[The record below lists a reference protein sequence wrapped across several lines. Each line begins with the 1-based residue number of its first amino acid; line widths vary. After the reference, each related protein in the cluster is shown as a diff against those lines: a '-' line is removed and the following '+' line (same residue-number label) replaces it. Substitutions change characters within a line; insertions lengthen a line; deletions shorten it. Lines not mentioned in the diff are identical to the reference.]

1 MGASAERLQREAG
14 CRVLGAGDPG
24 WDQARQAW
32 NLSIDQRPAAIALPE
47 NADEVAGAVRA
58 ARAAGL
64 RVAAQLTGHGAGP
77 LGDLG
82 GTLLIRTAGLRGIEV
97 DAAARLARIAAGVSW
112 GEVAAAAQPHGLA
125 GLAGSSPGVGV
136 VGYTLGGGFGWL
148 GRRYGLA
155 CNSVLAA
162 ELVTADGDRIRAD
175 AEHEAELFWALR
187 GGGGGFGVVTA
198 LEFALH
204 PVVEVDAGALFF
216 PIERAAEVLEAWLA
230 AARGLP
236 DEVTSLGRLLR
247 FPPIPD
253 VPQALRGREFALVEL
268 FCLGGKE
275 QCAEAAAPLRALGPE
290 IDTLETMPTAAL
302 GRVHMDPPEPVPAIG
317 DGRLLDELPAEAMAA
332 VAEAAGPG
340 SGSTLVS
347 LEVRCLGGA
356 FARRPPDGGAL
367 DAVEAPFIW
376 FGVGA
381 TPGPEAKAGAERS
394 LAAAAAALAPWT
406 ASPPSST
413 LNLLDRPAAAV
424 TLFRPETE
432 ARLRAAQTANDPE
445 GRFHSIWA
453 SSPAG

>member
-1 MGASAERLQREAG
+1 
-14 CRVLGAGDPG
+14 
-24 WDQARQAW
+24 
-32 NLSIDQRPAAIALPE
+32 
-47 NADEVAGAVRA
+47 
-58 ARAAGL
+58 
-64 RVAAQLTGHGAGP
+64 
-77 LGDLG
+77 
-82 GTLLIRTAGLRGIEV
+82 
-97 DAAARLARIAAGVSW
+97 
-112 GEVAAAAQPHGLA
+112 
-125 GLAGSSPGVGV
+125 
-136 VGYTLGGGFGWL
+136 
-148 GRRYGLA
+148 
-155 CNSVLAA
+155 
-162 ELVTADGDRIRAD
+162 
-175 AEHEAELFWALR
+175 
-187 GGGGGFGVVTA
+187 
-198 LEFALH
+198 
-204 PVVEVDAGALFF
+204 
-216 PIERAAEVLEAWLA
+216 
-230 AARGLP
+230 
-236 DEVTSLGRLLR
+236 
-247 FPPIPD
+247 
-253 VPQALRGREFALVEL
+253 
-268 FCLGGKE
+268 
-275 QCAEAAAPLRALGPE
+275 
-290 IDTLETMPTAAL
+290 
-302 GRVHMDPPEPVPAIG
+302 MDPPEPVPAIG